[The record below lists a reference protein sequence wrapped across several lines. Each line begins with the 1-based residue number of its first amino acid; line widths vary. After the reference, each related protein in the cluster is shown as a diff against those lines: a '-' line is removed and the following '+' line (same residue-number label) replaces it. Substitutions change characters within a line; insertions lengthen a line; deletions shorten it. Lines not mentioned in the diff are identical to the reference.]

1 MSINK
6 RSDLKT
12 ESINKN
18 SINIDSMST
27 YDILQ
32 TINNEDMKIP
42 KIVGGSLD
50 KIEVLVDIC
59 VKAIKNGKRIFYVG
73 SGTSG
78 RLGVLDASEMPPTFK
93 VPNHLFTGIIAGGDR
108 ALKSSIEGAEDIG
121 ANAIKDLKKNKLMSG
136 DVVIGISASGAAKY
150 VVSAIEFANK
160 CDAKTAYIIC
170 NEEPFYKTKQD
181 VLINIQ
187 TGEEVITGSTR
198 MKAGTATKLVLNM
211 ISTTVMIKI
220 GKVYKNFMVDLKVV
234 NKKLKD
240 RGVRIIK
247 EITKLSE
254 DEAGK
259 ALSKANN
266 SVKCAIIMI
275 EKSCSY
281 SEACQKLSE
290 SDGFLDK
297 VI

>member
-1 MSINK
+1 MSINR

-108 ALKSSIEGAEDIG
+108 ALKSSIEDAEDIG
-121 ANAIKDLKKNKLMSG
+121 PNAIKDLKKNKLNDHIHCKIYKSQS
-136 DVVIGISASGAAKY
+136 I
-150 VVSAIEFANK
+150 
-160 CDAKTAYIIC
+160 T
-170 NEEPFYKTKQD
+170 KTK
-181 VLINIQ
+181 
-187 TGEEVITGSTR
+187 
-198 MKAGTATKLVLNM
+198 K
-211 ISTTVMIKI
+211 
-220 GKVYKNFMVDLKVV
+220 F
-234 NKKLKD
+234 
-240 RGVRIIK
+240 
-247 EITKLSE
+247 
-254 DEAGK
+254 
-259 ALSKANN
+259 
-266 SVKCAIIMI
+266 
-275 EKSCSY
+275 Y
-281 SEACQKLSE
+281 S
-290 SDGFLDK
+290 
-297 VI
+297 